1 MALATA
7 TIKNAL
13 AAAYGTT
20 ALYAALYTTVP
31 GAAAGTEVTGGSY
44 ARKALVWG
52 APVQGVSTATV
63 TFEVP
68 AGVTVA
74 GAGVH
79 NATTGGYLDGGAVT
93 AQAFATAG
101 QYSLTLT
108 TTIS

>member
-7 TIKNAL
+7 TMKNAL
-13 AAAYGTT
+13 ASAYGAT
-20 ALYAALYTTVP
+20 ATFAALYTTVP
-31 GAAAGTEVTGGSY
+31 GATAGTEVTGGTY
-44 ARKALVWG
+44 ARRPLVWG

-63 TFEVP
+63 TFDVP
-68 AGVTVA
+68 AGVTIA